1 MSEVHYYRPKMKL
14 AKMLREPGGKTVA
27 EAVKDANAGLE
38 SLSVQCLDE
47 VDAFIGRIEATFAA
61 LPADFDAEALH
72 GLYLAA
78 NGLIGLPGIVGL
90 SELETAAYS
99 LADLTDRMIAAGR
112 FEREA
117 VRVHVQALRL
127 LRRPDALGVAG
138 LGEVLAGLAQVR
150 DKFRTIED
158 QATSA

>member
-14 AKMLREPGGKTVA
+14 AKLLREPGGKTVA
-27 EAVKDANAGLE
+27 EAVKDASAGLE
-38 SLSVQCLDE
+38 ALSAECLDE
-47 VDAFIGRIEATFAA
+47 VDAFIVRIEAAFAA
-61 LPADFDAEALH
+61 LPADFDAEALR
-72 GLYLAA
+72 GLYLAV

-112 FEREA
+112 FEREP

-127 LRRPDALGVAG
+127 LRRPDLLSVAA

-150 DKFRTIED
+150 DKFRAIEA
-158 QATSA
+158 QAAAT